1 MHICATRTFCTNF
14 FYFFVVYL
22 FHFQLCIL
30 FSARCVYLFYILT
43 KLKNS
48 ISEFSHFDE
57 HRHHHSSSSSS
68 SSSPSWCSISEYGSY
83 FLFLFCS
90 IVDCHCCCSFTPFLL
105 IFVVPFYVLC
115 TMCTISHSMC
125 MKVSIWVCNRVYLF
139 TNTSLCLFLFFIVSD
154 TLCVS
159 LFLSFFL
166 SFHLN

>member
-1 MHICATRTFCTNF
+1 MNICATRTFCTNF
-14 FYFFVVYL
+14 FYFSVVYL
-22 FHFQLCIL
+22 FHGNFQLCIL

-68 SSSPSWCSISEYGSY
+68 SSSPSWCLISEYGSY

-125 MKVSIWVCNRVYLF
+125 MKVSI
-139 TNTSLCLFLFFIVSD
+139 
-154 TLCVS
+154 
-159 LFLSFFL
+159 
-166 SFHLN
+166 